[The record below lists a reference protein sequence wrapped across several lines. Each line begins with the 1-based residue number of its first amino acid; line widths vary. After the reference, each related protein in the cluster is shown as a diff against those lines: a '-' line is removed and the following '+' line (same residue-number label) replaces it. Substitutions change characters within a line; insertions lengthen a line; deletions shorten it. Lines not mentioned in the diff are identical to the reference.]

1 MQSRTSGD
9 GATAAGLPATAIN
22 AQLRRIFASQPF
34 ARAPRLRRFLEH
46 VVQEAL
52 AGRMERLKEYSLG
65 VDVFDRGVDFDSK
78 LDPIVRVDARRL
90 RRALSDYYAGEGAG
104 DAVEIV
110 LATGSYQP
118 AFRARVGGERPT
130 DRVRLAV
137 ARFAAAEGDIAAW
150 SLADGL
156 TDELLTALAGLDELQ
171 IVAAGRV
178 ATLPDAAAVLARRVG
193 ADVALT
199 GTVTRRG
206 DSLRIRAALTNAQ
219 TGVQTWSGRYDT
231 GLADV
236 TSVTAAEDALA
247 REITAQLAP
256 QLKPAWRGRAR
267 PPTHDAQAYELFLR
281 GRHLL
286 LGVDPATLPQAIEL
300 LEAAVAH
307 DPGFGEALAALSDAE
322 FLRGFVLLAP
332 PRDALVASR
341 RLALAALAAE
351 PQLPSAHVALGRTAA
366 VLDHDFVAAEAS
378 FERARLAD
386 PRSTNARLSQ
396 AFYVLAP
403 LGQLEAARTQIATLL
418 DQDPYAL
425 GLRLSYAR
433 VLMFQRQFEAAISQL
448 ELILDFRPDF
458 PGALFALAF
467 AYEHAGQLDL
477 ARTTHARHVAAVP
490 YPLVTDWAEAAAAVW
505 DGDPAHARTIVQRMG
520 AQAGPLAGTVMAD
533 AWLRLGEPDLALD
546 WLEQAVEARMVR
558 TLHLAVDPDYTPLH
572 GRPRFEALLARSGLG
587 SVRNR

>member
-1 MQSRTSGD
+1 MD
-9 GATAAGLPATAIN
+9 
-22 AQLRRIFASQPF
+22 
-34 ARAPRLRRFLEH
+34 
-46 VVQEAL
+46 
-52 AGRMERLKEYSLG
+52 RLKEYSLG
-65 VDVFDRGVDFDSK
+65 VDVFDRGVAFDSK
-78 LDPIVRVDARRL
+78 ADPIVRVDARRL
-90 RRALSDYYAGEGAG
+90 RRALGDYYAGQGAA
-104 DAVEIV
+104 DPVEII
-110 LATGSYQP
+110 LPTGSYQP
-118 AFRARVGGERPT
+118 AFRARTGGERPV

-137 ARFAAAEGDIAAW
+137 TQFAAAEGEASAQV
-150 SLADGL
+150 LAEGL
-156 TDELLTALAGLDELQ
+156 TDALLTALSGLALQ
-171 IVAAGRV
+171 IVAVGRIAMASDQA
-178 ATLPDAAAVLARRVG
+178 ATLARRVG

-199 GTVTRRG
+199 GKVTGRG
-206 DSLRIRAALTNAQ
+206 GQMRVVAVLTNAE
-219 TGVQTWSGRYDT
+219 TGAQTWSGRYDA
-231 GLADV
+231 GLVDIAA
-236 TSVTAAEDALA
+236 VTAVEDALA
-247 REITAQLAP
+247 REIADQLVP

-267 PPTHDAQAYELFLR
+267 PPTYDAQAYELFLR

-322 FLRGFVLLAP
+322 FLRGFVLLAS
-332 PRDALVASR
+332 PREALEASR
-341 RLALAALAAE
+341 RLALAALTAE

-366 VLDHDFVAAEAS
+366 LLNHDFGAAEAS

-386 PRSTNARLSQ
+386 PTSTDARLSQ

-403 LGQLEAARTQIATLL
+403 LGQLDAARTQIAALL
-418 DQDPYAL
+418 EQDPYAL

-490 YPLVTDWAEAAAAVW
+490 YPLVNDWAEAAAAVW
-505 DGDPAHARTIVQRMG
+505 DGDPAHARTIVQRMA

-546 WLEQAVEARMVR
+546 WLEQAVDARVVR

-572 GRPRFEALLARSGLG
+572 GRPRFEALLARAGL
-587 SVRNR
+587 VAR